1 MSETSDGP
9 ALLIVKGS
17 FAQLSTLPCH
27 ALLGQREHL
36 REHRHG
42 AWG

>member
-17 FAQLSTLPCH
+17 FAQY
-27 ALLGQREHL
+27 G
-36 REHRHG
+36 G
-42 AWG
+42 AERNVVR